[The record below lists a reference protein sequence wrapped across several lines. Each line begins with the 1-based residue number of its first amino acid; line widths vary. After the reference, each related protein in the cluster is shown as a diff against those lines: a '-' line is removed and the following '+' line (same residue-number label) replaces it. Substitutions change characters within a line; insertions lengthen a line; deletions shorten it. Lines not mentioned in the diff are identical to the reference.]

1 MTHNDPVIAIDDFH
15 QRKIFGNIESNLDF
29 LDESNLLKSTD
40 AILEI
45 GSGNGNLL
53 NNLYHLG
60 FDIKGIEINPVRIQ
74 ESQTLYGNLPLS
86 QVHSEALPFPENS
99 FDIVMS
105 FDVFEHI
112 PNSDQHLQEV
122 RRVLKPEGLYIVQ
135 TPNKLTNSV
144 FETIR
149 WRSLTKWQADHCSL
163 HTYWGMI
170 KRLQNNGFDSIEFYD
185 VPTVT
190 DFFKVKVKTYM
201 GWLGLAAL
209 KLVNPD
215 RLPLSFRTNFFLT
228 AKKIDRNQRLNNN
241 QAYSS
246 QTV

>member
-1 MTHNDPVIAIDDFH
+1 MKYNDTALVIDDFH
-15 QRKIFGNIESNLDF
+15 QRKVFGNLESNLDF
-29 LDESNLLKSTD
+29 LEKANLLKPTD

-53 NNLYHLG
+53 NNLYRQG
-60 FDIKGIEINPVRIQ
+60 YNIRGVEINPVRIE

-86 QVHSEALPFPENS
+86 KVHSEALPFANDS
-99 FDIVMS
+99 FDVVMS

-112 PNSDQHLQEV
+112 PNSDLHLQEV
-122 RRVLKPEGLYIVQ
+122 HRVLKPEGLYIVQ

-149 WRSLTKWQADHCSL
+149 WKSFTKWQADHCSL

-170 KRLQNNGFDSIEFYD
+170 KRLTKNGFDSIEFYD

-190 DFFKVKVKTYM
+190 DFFKVKVKTYL
-201 GWLGLAAL
+201 GGFGLASL
-209 KLVNPD
+209 KVVNPD
-215 RLPLSFRTNFFLT
+215 RFPLYLRTNFYLT
-228 AKKIDRNQRLNNN
+228 AKKYTSVGEGNRQDSN
-241 QAYSS
+241 S
-246 QTV
+246 